1 MNINCIIIDDETL
14 AIDIL
19 EDYISKIPM
28 LNLQGKYNTAIQ
40 AMDCIMRNKVD
51 LIFLDIN
58 MPDING
64 IKFYEGLPH
73 KPKVIFTTAYSEYAV
88 KGFEINAVDYLL
100 KPISFDRFFQAVSKI
115 FNQSDRGMD
124 NIGKQPQES
133 LSHNDHNGFIFAK
146 VEHSTVKI
154 NLKDISYFEG
164 FKDYVKIHLI
174 SQTKPILTLNSI
186 KHYEMSLFSKGFIRI
201 HKSYIVSID
210 QIENISR
217 NKVKLNKKDI
227 FITIGESYRDFF
239 YELVV
244 RKNL

>member
-1 MNINCIIIDDETL
+1 MVFP
-14 AIDIL
+14 
-19 EDYISKIPM
+19 S
-28 LNLQGKYNTAIQ
+28 TANNGSSVSHSDV
-40 AMDCIMRNKVD
+40 ASIMRNKVD

-64 IKFYEGLPH
+64 IKFYEGLPQ

-88 KGFEINAVDYLL
+88 KGFEINATDYLL
-100 KPISFDRFFQAVSKI
+100 KPIGFDRFFQAVSKI
-115 FNQSDRGMD
+115 LNQSDLAKEPNTSISSEIQQTKEQR
-124 NIGKQPQES
+124 
-133 LSHNDHNGFIFAK
+133 GFIFIK
-146 VEHSTVKI
+146 VEHSTIKI
-154 NLKDISYFEG
+154 NLNEISYFEG
-164 FKDYVKIHLI
+164 YKDYVKIHLI
-174 SQTKPILTLNSI
+174 NEKHPVLTLNSI
-186 KHYEMSLFSKGFIRI
+186 KHYEMSLFSKGFIRV

-217 NKVKLNKKDI
+217 NKVKLYQKDL

>member
-14 AIDIL
+14 ALDIL

-28 LNLQGKYNTAIQ
+28 LTLQGKFNSAIQ

-115 FNQSDRGMD
+115 FNNTDMAKER
-124 NIGKQPQES
+124 NPKQLEES
-133 LSHNDHNGFIFAK
+133 MAIKDHSSFIFAK

-154 NLKDISYFEG
+154 NLRDISCFEG

-174 SQTKPILTLNSI
+174 NESKPILTLNSI

-201 HKSYIVSID
+201 HKSYVVSVD

-217 NKVKLNKKDI
+217 NKVKLYNKDL

>member
-1 MNINCIIIDDETL
+1 MKIKCIIIDDETL

-19 EDYISKIPM
+19 VDYISKVPM
-28 LNLQGKYNTAIQ
+28 LELIGKYDSAIK
-40 AMDCIMRNKVD
+40 AMDCLMTQQVD
-51 LIFLDIN
+51 LMFLDIN

-64 IKFYEGLPH
+64 IKFYESLPL

-100 KPISFDRFFQAVSKI
+100 KPISFDRFFKAISKI
-115 FNQSDRGMD
+115 MNLPKPDLKPVIGSPAIESQVD
-124 NIGKQPQES
+124 NKGY
-133 LSHNDHNGFIFAK
+133 IFAK
-146 VEHSTVKI
+146 VEHSTIKI

-174 SQTKPILTLNSI
+174 NENTPILTLNSI

-201 HKSYIVSID
+201 HKSFVVSID

-217 NKVKLNKKDI
+217 NKVKMIHKDV
-227 FITIGESYRDFF
+227 FISIGESYKDIF

-244 RKNL
+244 KKNL

>member
-1 MNINCIIIDDETL
+1 MTINCIIIDDESL
-14 AIDIL
+14 ALDIL

-28 LNLQGKYNTAIQ
+28 LSLRGKFDSAIK
-40 AMDCIMRNKVD
+40 AMDTIMREKID

-64 IKFYEGLPH
+64 IKFYESLPI

-100 KPISFDRFFQAVSKI
+100 KPISFDRFFRAVSKI
-115 FNQSDRGMD
+115 L
-124 NIGKQPQES
+124 NISNSPTSISSSAEQEIPVKEN
-133 LSHNDHNGFIFAK
+133 HGFIFAK

-154 NLKDISYFEG
+154 NLRDISYFEG
-164 FKDYVKIHLI
+164 YKDYVKIHLI
-174 SQTKPILTLNSI
+174 HESQPILTLNSI

-201 HKSYIVSID
+201 HKSYVVSID
-210 QIENISR
+210 QIANISR
-217 NKVKLNKKDI
+217 NKVKLYHKEVYI
-227 FITIGESYRDFF
+227 SIGESYKDFF

-244 RKNL
+244 KKNL

>member
-1 MNINCIIIDDETL
+1 MKSNCIIIDDEAL
-14 AIDIL
+14 ALDIL

-28 LNLQGKYNTAIQ
+28 LELVGKFDSAIK
-40 AMDCIMRNKVD
+40 AMDCIMREKVD
-51 LIFLDIN
+51 LVFLDIN

-64 IKFYEGLPH
+64 IKFYEGLPI

-100 KPISFDRFFQAVSKI
+100 KPISFDRFFQAVSKT
-115 FNQSDRGMD
+115 FNVASSSTAIIQS
-124 NIGKQPQES
+124 NQQTETSIKES
-133 LSHNDHNGFIFAK
+133 QGFIFVK

-154 NLKDISYFEG
+154 NLKEISYFEG
-164 FKDYVKIHLI
+164 YKDYVKIHLI
-174 SQTKPILTLNSI
+174 HEAKPILTLNSI

-201 HKSYIVSID
+201 HKSYVVSID

-217 NKVKLNKKDI
+217 NKVKLDNKEV
-227 FITIGESYRDFF
+227 FITIGESYKDFF

-244 RKNL
+244 KKNL

>member
-1 MNINCIIIDDETL
+1 MNINCIIIDDEAL
-14 AIDIL
+14 ALDIL

-28 LNLQGKYNTAIQ
+28 LTLQGKFNTAIQ
-40 AMDCIMRNKVD
+40 AMDSIMRNKVD

-88 KGFEINAVDYLL
+88 KGFEINAIDYLL
-100 KPISFDRFFQAVSKI
+100 KPISFDRFFQAVSKVL
-115 FNQSDRGMD
+115 NHSGLA
-124 NIGKQPQES
+124 KEPKTS
-133 LSHNDHNGFIFAK
+133 LSDAIPQPKEQPGFIFVK
-146 VEHSTVKI
+146 VEHSTIKI

-164 FKDYVKIHLI
+164 YKDYVKIHLI
-174 SQTKPILTLNSI
+174 NEEHPVLTLNSI

-217 NKVKLNKKDI
+217 NKVRLYQKDL
-227 FITIGESYRDFF
+227 FITIGESFREFF